1 VTDRGTPPV
10 GTPSR
15 DPELK
20 RSAVEQ
26 VFNPATSCEDTVE
39 VGPCRSKPG
48 EVMATLMWFGRR
60 SGRRSARGGAVR
72 EPLANWR

>member
-1 VTDRGTPPV
+1 MTDRGTPPV

-26 VFNPATSCEDTVE
+26 VFNPATGCEDTVE
-39 VGPCRSKPG
+39 VGPLHLKPG
-48 EVMATLMWFGRR
+48 GQVVFTKRR
-60 SGRRSARGGAVR
+60 GVTQTSS
-72 EPLANWR
+72 

>member
-26 VFNPATSCEDTVE
+26 VFNPATGCEDTVE
-39 VGPCRSKPG
+39 VGPVSLKPG
-48 EVMATLMWFGRR
+48 AEPYPSNR
-60 SGRRSARGGAVR
+60 SICSGAHGFAR
-72 EPLANWR
+72 

>member
-26 VFNPATSCEDTVE
+26 VFNPATGCEDTAE
-39 VGPCRSKPG
+39 VGPWEIWQSP
-48 EVMATLMWFGRR
+48 
-60 SGRRSARGGAVR
+60 
-72 EPLANWR
+72 